1 MNIVNKLTLR
11 HLKEN
16 KGRSVVTTLGI
27 IVSVAMIT
35 AVFVAMASFLNLE
48 GTITQMQIG
57 NKDAWFLVNSQ
68 QLEKLQKDDRL
79 SAVGINYEL
88 FDPSF
93 QLDDKASVRTGTGDI
108 YCGDSVNLKQMVT
121 GNYEGELPKS
131 SKEIAVEKELIEKN
145 KLDWK
150 IGDTVSIPTGVRYIV
165 ENGEMIQIGGNHLV
179 GDEQFSV
186 ENIEEYKITAV
197 LDENPA
203 TTNYSILRGLNMSE
217 LELSDDDFVT
227 ATVNLKKVNY
237 KSVDVIKDIV
247 NDYGIEEWTK
257 NSEYLASKLAID
269 PNSSVFSLLPIVAII
284 LVIIMIAS
292 VVLIYNSFAM
302 SINERVR
309 YLGMLASVGAT
320 KKQKKMSA
328 YYEGVILGAI
338 GIPVGILSGI
348 AGIGITLKAV
358 GSKIISTGM
367 VSGIDET
374 NTSFDVV
381 VPLWAIAGIVLF
393 SVLTIFISSFIPSRK
408 ASSVTPIDAIRQRQE
423 IKVKAKSLK
432 SPKIIRTIFGYE
444 GELANKNLKRNGRK
458 ARVITAS
465 IALSAILFLS
475 CNYFCSVFTS
485 AMNLETDLPYQIQV
499 TLHREH
505 LDDFTDELKKIN
517 NVDKYYS
524 INSGTFYI
532 TSKNTDNPLI
542 SRTISEAVCKSEYLT
557 DRWSDL
563 FNERRYFAINCIE
576 DKDFNK
582 LCQDNNIDY
591 KQFYNGEAKILLMN
605 NTNHKENTSKVFTDK
620 IIGTKFDFFDNVRG
634 NANENNKCE
643 VEIAGFV
650 DYDKDNYVLGLN
662 PANSISCYVPVSVYE
677 NVIYADTDQTEMS
690 YALGIETN
698 QHEQVGADITNI
710 FDTNDFGEAY
720 VSDTIE
726 QFQMMNTVVFVMQV
740 FVYGFIAL
748 ITLITLFNI
757 INTISNSTMLRK
769 KEFAMFKSVG
779 ITPSGF
785 NKMIVLESAFYGLK
799 ALVFALPISA
809 LISFG
814 INKALGEGDMIPF
827 EINWLMY
834 LAVIAAVFIVVGIT
848 MLYSVHKIKNDSIVE
863 TLKEEIN

>member
-16 KGRSVVTTLGI
+16 KGRSVITTMGI

-48 GTITQMQIG
+48 GTIAYMQMG
-57 NKDAWFLVNSQ
+57 HKEAVFDVDAK
-68 QLEKLQKDDRL
+68 QLEELKKDDRL
-79 SAVGINYEL
+79 SAVGVESKL
-88 FDPSF
+88 FSPSY
-93 QLDDKASVRTGTGDI
+93 QLEKKSSSRAGTGEV
-108 YCGDSVNLKQMVT
+108 YCGDPINLKQMVI
-121 GNYEGELPKS
+121 GDYEGELPQNS
-131 SKEIAVEKELIEKN
+131 REIAVEQELIDLN

-150 IGDTVSIPTGVRYIV
+150 IGDTVSVPLGVRYTIDG
-165 ENGEMIQIGGNHLV
+165 GERMEVKGSYFSG
-179 GDEQFSV
+179 EEEFSV
-186 ENIEEYKITAV
+186 EEIGEFKITAI
-197 LDENPA
+197 LKNNPPTA
-203 TTNYSILRGLNMSE
+203 QYSIIRGLNMSE
-217 LELSDDDFVT
+217 LKLADGEVVT
-227 ATVNLKKVNY
+227 ATANLKTVNY
-237 KSVDVIKDIV
+237 KSVNVIKDIV
-247 NDYGIEEWTK
+247 KEYNITDWGK

-269 PNSSVFSLLPIVAII
+269 QNSDVFSLLPIVLII
-284 LVIIMIAS
+284 LIIIMIAS

-320 KKQKKMSA
+320 KVQKKMSA
-328 YYEGVILGAI
+328 YYEGIILGAI

-367 VSGIDET
+367 INGMNEA

-381 VPLWAIAGIVLF
+381 VPLWAIIGIILF

-423 IKVKAKSLK
+423 IKIKAKSLK
-432 SPKIIRTIFGYE
+432 SPKIIRTVFGYE

-465 IALSAILFLS
+465 IALSVILFLS
-475 CNYFCSVFTS
+475 CNYFCQVFMQAGDMSVDIPYQLSITLNQQHYDVFTK
-485 AMNLETDLPYQIQV
+485 
-499 TLHREH
+499 
-505 LDDFTDELKKIN
+505 ELKNIN
-517 NVDKYYS
+517 HVDKYYS
-524 INSGTFYI
+524 INCSTFNLC
-532 TSKNTDNPLI
+532 SEKTDDPLI
-542 SRTISEAVCKSEYLT
+542 SESVSEAVCKKENLT
-557 DRWSDL
+557 SKYSKL
-563 FNERRYFAINCIE
+563 FNDKKYFMINGIE
-576 DKDFNK
+576 DEDFNK

-591 KQFYNGEAKILLMN
+591 KQFYNGEAKLLLMN
-605 NTNHKENTSKVFTDK
+605 NVNHKENTSKVFDEK
-620 IIGTKFDFFDNVRG
+620 IIGTKFDFFDNM
-634 NANENNKCE
+634 NEAHKCD

-650 DYDKDNYVLGLN
+650 DYDQDNYVLGLN
-662 PANSISCYVPVSVYE
+662 PVNSISAYVPVSVYKD
-677 NVIYADTDQTEMS
+677 VIYDGFDKGDLS
-690 YALGIETN
+690 YNLGVETTQHN
-698 QHEQVGADITNI
+698 QVYDDIKNV
-710 FDTNDFGEAY
+710 FDTNDFGEAFI
-720 VSDTIE
+720 VDTIE
-726 QFQMMNTVVFVMQV
+726 QFQMMNTIMFVMQV

-748 ITLITLFNI
+748 ISLITLFNI

-785 NKMIVLESAFYGLK
+785 NKMVVLESAFYGLK

-809 LISFG
+809 LVSFG
-814 INKALGEGDMIPF
+814 INKALGEDMIPF

-834 LAVIAAVFIVVGIT
+834 LAVIGAVFVVVGMT
-848 MLYSVHKIKNDSIVE
+848 MIYSVHKIKNDSIVE

>member
-16 KGRSVVTTLGI
+16 KGRSVITTMGI

-48 GTITQMQIG
+48 GTIAYMQMG
-57 NKDAWFLVNSQ
+57 HKEAVFDVDAK
-68 QLEKLQKDDRL
+68 QLEELKKDDRL
-79 SAVGINYEL
+79 SSVGVESKL
-88 FDPSF
+88 FSPSY
-93 QLDDKASVRTGTGDI
+93 QLEKKSSSRAGTGEV
-108 YCGDSVNLKQMVT
+108 YCGDPINLKQMVI
-121 GNYEGELPKS
+121 GDYEGELPQNS
-131 SKEIAVEKELIEKN
+131 REIAVEQELIDLN

-150 IGDTVSIPTGVRYIV
+150 IGDTVSVPLGVRYTIDS
-165 ENGEMIQIGGNHLV
+165 GERMEVKGSYFSG
-179 GDEQFSV
+179 EEEFSV
-186 ENIEEYKITAV
+186 EEIGEFKITA
-197 LDENPA
+197 LLKNNPPTA
-203 TTNYSILRGLNMSE
+203 QYSIIRGLNMSE
-217 LELSDDDFVT
+217 LKLADGEVVT
-227 ATVNLKKVNY
+227 ATANLKTVNY
-237 KSVDVIKDIV
+237 KSVNVIKDIV
-247 NDYGIEEWTK
+247 KEYNITDWGK

-269 PNSSVFSLLPIVAII
+269 QNSDVFSLLPIVLII
-284 LVIIMIAS
+284 LIIIMIAS

-320 KKQKKMSA
+320 KAQKKMSA
-328 YYEGVILGAI
+328 YYEGIILGAI

-367 VSGIDET
+367 INGMNEA

-381 VPLWAIAGIVLF
+381 VPIWAIIGIVLF

-423 IKVKAKSLK
+423 IKIKAKSLK

-465 IALSAILFLS
+465 IALSVILFLS
-475 CNYFCSVFTS
+475 CNYFCQVFMQAGDMSV
-485 AMNLETDLPYQIQV
+485 DIPYQLSI
-499 TLHREH
+499 TLNQQHY
-505 LDDFTDELKKIN
+505 DAFTKELKNIN
-517 NVDKYYS
+517 HVDKYYS
-524 INSGTFYI
+524 INCSTFNLC
-532 TSKNTDNPLI
+532 SEKTDDPLI
-542 SRTISEAVCKSEYLT
+542 SESVSEAVCKKENLT
-557 DRWSDL
+557 SKYSKL
-563 FNERRYFAINCIE
+563 FNDKKYFMINGIE
-576 DKDFNK
+576 DEDFNK
-582 LCQDNNIDY
+582 LCQDNHIDY
-591 KQFYNGEAKILLMN
+591 KQFYNGEAKLLLMN
-605 NTNHKENTSKVFTDK
+605 NVNHKENTSKVFDEK
-620 IIGTKFDFFDNVRG
+620 IIGTKFDFFDNV
-634 NANENNKCE
+634 NENHKCD

-650 DYDKDNYVLGLN
+650 DYDQDNYVLGLN
-662 PANSISCYVPVSVYE
+662 PVSSISAYVPVSVYK
-677 NVIYADTDQTEMS
+677 NVIYDGFDKGDLS
-690 YALGIETN
+690 YNLGVETT
-698 QHEQVGADITNI
+698 QHEQVYDDIKNV
-710 FDTNDFGEAY
+710 FDTNDFGEAFI
-720 VSDTIE
+720 VDTIE
-726 QFQMMNTVVFVMQV
+726 QFQMMNTIMFVMQV

-748 ITLITLFNI
+748 ISLITLFNI

-809 LISFG
+809 LVSFG
-814 INKALGEGDMIPF
+814 INKALGEDMIPF

-834 LAVIAAVFIVVGIT
+834 LAVIGAVFVIVGMT
-848 MLYSVHKIKNDSIVE
+848 MIYSVHKIKNDSIVE

>member
-16 KGRSVVTTLGI
+16 KGRSVITTLGI

-48 GTITQMQIG
+48 GTISYMQMG
-57 NKDAWFLVNSQ
+57 HKDAVFAVDTE
-68 QLEKLQKDDRL
+68 QLEKLKKDDRL
-79 SAVGINYEL
+79 SAVGVNSDL
-88 FDPSF
+88 FQPSF
-93 QLDDKASVRTGTGDI
+93 QLEQKSSVRTGTGEI
-108 YCGDSVNLKQMVT
+108 YCGDSVNLQQMMVCD
-121 GNYEGELPKS
+121 YEGEIPQN
-131 SKEIAVEKELIEKN
+131 SKEIAVEQSLIDMN

-150 IGDTVSIPTGVRYIV
+150 IGDTVTIPLGVRYTIDG
-165 ENGEMIQIGGNHLV
+165 GERMEVKGSYFSG
-179 GDEQFSV
+179 EEEFSV
-186 ENIEEYKITAV
+186 EEIGEFKITAI
-197 LDENPA
+197 LKDNPPTA
-203 TTNYSILRGLNMSE
+203 QYSIIRGLNMSE
-217 LELSDDDFVT
+217 LKLADGEVVT
-227 ATVNLKKVNY
+227 ATANLKTVNY
-237 KSVDVIKDIV
+237 KSVNVIKDIV
-247 NDYGIEEWTK
+247 KEYNITDWGK

-269 PNSSVFSLLPIVAII
+269 PNSSVFSLLPIILII
-284 LVIIMIAS
+284 LIIIMIAS

-320 KKQKKMSA
+320 KAQKKMSA
-328 YYEGVILGAI
+328 YYEGIILGAI

-358 GSKIISTGM
+358 GGKIISTGM
-367 VSGIDET
+367 LAGIDET

-381 VPLWAIAGIVLF
+381 VPLWAIIGIVVF
-393 SVLTIFISSFIPSRK
+393 SVLTIFISSFIPSKK

-423 IKVKAKSLK
+423 IKVKAKKLK

-465 IALSAILFLS
+465 IALSVILFLS
-475 CNYFCSVFTS
+475 CNYFCQIFMQAGDMSV
-485 AMNLETDLPYQIQV
+485 DIPYQIQV
-499 TLHREH
+499 TFDEQYY
-505 LDDFTDELKKIN
+505 DGVTKELKKIN
-517 NVDKYYS
+517 NVDNYYS
-524 INSGTFYI
+524 TNNSTFYL
-532 TSKNTDNPLI
+532 SSGKTDDPLI
-542 SRTISEAVCKSEYLT
+542 AKSVSEAVCKKENLT
-557 DRWSDL
+557 DKYRDL
-563 FNERRYFAINCIE
+563 FEGRKYFMINGIE
-576 DKDFNK
+576 DEDFNK
-582 LCQDNNIDY
+582 LCQDNDIDY
-591 KQFYNGEAKILLMN
+591 KQFYNGEPKLLLMN
-605 NTNHKENTSKVFTDK
+605 NINHKENSSKVFDEK
-620 IIGTKFDFFDNVRG
+620 ILGTKFDFFDNMD
-634 NANENNKCE
+634 ESHKCD

-662 PANSISCYVPVSVYE
+662 PSGSISCYVPVSVYK
-677 NVIYADTDQTEMS
+677 NVIYDGFDKNELTYS
-690 YALGIETN
+690 LGIETK
-698 QHEQVGADITNI
+698 QHEQVYDDIKDV
-710 FDTNDFGEAY
+710 FDTKDLGNAY
-720 VSDTIE
+720 VVDTIA
-726 QFQMMNTVVFVMQV
+726 QFQMMNTIMFVMQV

-785 NKMIVLESAFYGLK
+785 NKMIVLESAFYGIK

-809 LISFG
+809 LVSFG
-814 INKALGEGDMIPF
+814 INKALGEEMIPF

-834 LAVIAAVFIVVGIT
+834 LVVIGAVFVVVGMT
-848 MLYSVHKIKNDSIVE
+848 MIYSVHKIKNDSIVE

>member
-16 KGRSVVTTLGI
+16 KGRSVITTLGI

-48 GTITQMQIG
+48 GTISYMQMG
-57 NKDAWFLVNSQ
+57 HKDAVFAVDTE
-68 QLEKLQKDDRL
+68 QLEKLKKDDRL
-79 SAVGINYEL
+79 SAVGVNTDL
-88 FDPSF
+88 FQPSF
-93 QLDDKASVRTGTGDI
+93 QLEQKSSVRTGTGEI
-108 YCGDSVNLKQMVT
+108 YCGDSVNLQQMMVCD
-121 GNYEGELPKS
+121 YEGEIPQN
-131 SKEIAVEKELIEKN
+131 SKEIAVEQSLIDMN

-150 IGDTVSIPTGVRYIV
+150 IGDTVTIPMGVRYTI
-165 ENGEMIQIGGNHLV
+165 E
-179 GDEQFSV
+179 GDERMEVKGSYFSGEEEFSV
-186 ENIEEYKITAV
+186 EEIGEFKITAI
-197 LDENPA
+197 LKENSA
-203 TTNYSILRGLNMSE
+203 TSNYSIIRGLDMSE
-217 LELSDDDFVT
+217 LVLSDGET
-227 ATVNLKKVNY
+227 INATVNLKNVNY
-237 KSVDVIKDIV
+237 KSIDVIKDIV
-247 NDYGIEEWTK
+247 KDYNIEEYAK

-269 PNSSVFSLLPIVAII
+269 PNSSVFSLLPIILII
-284 LVIIMIAS
+284 LIIIMIAS

-320 KKQKKMSA
+320 KAQKKMSA
-328 YYEGVILGAI
+328 YYEGIILGAI

-358 GSKIISTGM
+358 GGKIISTGM
-367 VSGIDET
+367 LAGIDET

-381 VPLWAIAGIVLF
+381 VPLWAIIGIVVF
-393 SVLTIFISSFIPSRK
+393 SVLTIFISSFIPSKK

-423 IKVKAKSLK
+423 IKVKAKKLK

-465 IALSAILFLS
+465 IALSVILFLS
-475 CNYFCSVFTS
+475 CNYFCQIFMQAGDMSV
-485 AMNLETDLPYQIQV
+485 DIPYQIQV
-499 TLHREH
+499 TFDEQYY
-505 LDDFTDELKKIN
+505 DGVTKELKKIN
-517 NVDKYYS
+517 NVDNYYS
-524 INSGTFYI
+524 TNNSTFYL
-532 TSKNTDNPLI
+532 SSGKTDDPLI
-542 SRTISEAVCKSEYLT
+542 AKSVSEAVCKKENLT
-557 DRWSDL
+557 DKYRDL
-563 FNERRYFAINCIE
+563 FEGRKYFMINGIE
-576 DKDFNK
+576 DEDFNK
-582 LCQDNNIDY
+582 LCQDNDIDY
-591 KQFYNGEAKILLMN
+591 KQFYNGEPKLLLMN
-605 NTNHKENTSKVFTDK
+605 NINHKENSSKVFDEK
-620 IIGTKFDFFDNVRG
+620 ILGTKFDFFDNMD
-634 NANENNKCE
+634 ESHKCD

-662 PANSISCYVPVSVYE
+662 PSGSISCYVPVSVYK
-677 NVIYADTDQTEMS
+677 NVIYDGFDKNELTYT
-690 YALGIETN
+690 LGVETK
-698 QHEQVGADITNI
+698 QHEQVYDDIKNV
-710 FDTNDFGEAY
+710 FDTKDLGNAY
-720 VSDTIE
+720 VVDTIA
-726 QFQMMNTVVFVMQV
+726 QFQMMNTIMFVMQV

-785 NKMIVLESAFYGLK
+785 NKMVVLESAFYGIK

-809 LISFG
+809 LVSFG
-814 INKALGEGDMIPF
+814 INKALGEEMIPF

-834 LAVIAAVFIVVGIT
+834 LAVIGAVFVVVGMT
-848 MLYSVHKIKNDSIVE
+848 MIYSVHKIKNDSIVE